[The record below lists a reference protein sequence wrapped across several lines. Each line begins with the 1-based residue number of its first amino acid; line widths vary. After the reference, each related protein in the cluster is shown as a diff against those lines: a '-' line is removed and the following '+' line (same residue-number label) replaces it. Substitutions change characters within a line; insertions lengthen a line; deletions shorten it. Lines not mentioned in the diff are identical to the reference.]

1 MSEDPT
7 RTDRRS
13 YLKYAGAAALTGL
26 AGCSGE
32 SGGNGGGDG
41 NGGGG
46 ATNHESPHPTEE
58 VPSAEATA
66 QALNGQS
73 RPENPNQA
81 KDNVGYEHSPNG
93 DQHCGNC
100 GLYVTDQNDDG
111 YGACTV
117 VQGTIHPCD
126 WCNLWSSYDGDDT
139 VPCEG

>member
-7 RTDRRS
+7 KTDRRS

-32 SGGNGGGDG
+32 TGGDGGGNGDGAGHEVPHPDDG
-41 NGGGG
+41 N
-46 ATNHESPHPTEE
+46 
-58 VPSAEATA
+58 VPDAEATA
-66 QALNGQS
+66 ESLNGQS

-81 KDNVGYEHSPNG
+81 KDNVGYAHEPNG

-100 GLYVTDQNDDG
+100 GLYVPDGDDDG
-111 YGACTV
+111 FGACTV
-117 VQGTIHPCD
+117 VQGKIHPCD
-126 WCNLWSSYDGDDT
+126 WCNLWAAYDGEDT

>member
-1 MSEDPT
+1 MPEDPT

-13 YLKYAGAAALTGL
+13 YLKYAGAATLVGL
-26 AGCSGE
+26 AGCSGGG
-32 SGGNGGGDG
+32 GGNGDGG
-41 NGGGG
+41 NG
-46 ATNHESPHPTEE
+46 ATHEVPHPSETVPEPE
-58 VPSAEATA
+58 VTA

-81 KDNVGYEHSPNG
+81 KEDVGFEHEPNG

-100 GLYVTDQNDDG
+100 GLFVPDGNDDG

-126 WCNLWSSYDGDDT
+126 WCNLWAAYDGEDT
-139 VPCEG
+139 VPCES